1 MNGYMTVDGVKVPF
15 DEGMT
20 VLEASGNAGI
30 HIPALCHL
38 EGVSPY
44 GACRLCTV
52 EIIRGTRKE
61 LVASCLY
68 PASDGLN
75 VETNSPRVRKA
86 RRLLLELLLT
96 RAPNVS
102 SIREMAQEYG
112 VHQSRFSVEPYECIL
127 CGLCVRYCAEVKKR
141 DAVGWV
147 GRGASRE
154 VMFYCDVRECIQCGA
169 CTEICPTGIFPSI
182 YGLATVPHLGK
193 PQ

>member
-1 MNGYMTVDGVKVPF
+1 MNGYMTVDGVRVPF

-20 VLEASGNAGI
+20 VFEAADSAGI
-30 HIPALCHL
+30 RIPALCHL
-38 EGVSPY
+38 EGLSAY

-52 EIIRGTRKE
+52 EAIRGTRRD

-68 PASDGLN
+68 PASEGLE

-102 SIREMAQEYG
+102 AIREMAQEYG
-112 VHQSRFSVEPYECIL
+112 VHKSRFAVEPYECIL
-127 CGLCVRYCAEVKKR
+127 CGICIRYCAEVKKR
-141 DAVGWV
+141 DALGWV

-154 VMFYCDVRECIQCGA
+154 VMFYCDIRECIECGA
-169 CTEICPTGIFPSI
+169 CNDICPTGIFPSI
-182 YGLATVPHLGK
+182 YGLAAVPHFEN